1 MQAGESISFNV
12 LTSRTVRDL
21 ETETGE
27 EQGPSGLPRV
37 ETFGFLEILQILVVG
52 DHYKG
57 VLSTLQPMPPLLQ
70 SELDGQQ
77 LPITHVVVLLRR
89 GQFP

>member
-27 EQGPSGLPRV
+27 EQGPSGLPGV
-37 ETFGFLEILQILVVG
+37 ETFSFLEILQILVVG

-57 VLSTLQPMPPLLQ
+57 VLSAL
-70 SELDGQQ
+70 
-77 LPITHVVVLLRR
+77 
-89 GQFP
+89 